1 MELEEVKQNLHGL
14 MSLRIRTERCALLLV
29 ILRPFVTVTKHYLG
43 HSINAPTGRW
53 QKNKDVHWYSRR
65 EQQKEDGEREEEIRK
80 IKELE
85 ANALSAALY
94 VPNFD

>member
-14 MSLRIRTERCALLLV
+14 MSLRIRTERCALLPV
-29 ILRPFVTVTKHYLG
+29 ILSPFVTVTKHYLG

-53 QKNKDVHWYSRR
+53 QKNKDVHWYSR
-65 EQQKEDGEREEEIRK
+65 EQQKNGEREEEIRK
-80 IKELE
+80 IRELE

-94 VPNFD
+94 VPRF